1 MPTGSYEAEPIKPNL
16 GDDMGLI
23 YSARGILKKPEI
35 LDAERRWRNADISI
49 DQRMTNT
56 AAGKIAANLEGQRF
70 AIVDKARLAKSCSN
84 IKLMNNHGCILLME
98 FVQHHDQ
105 VMAWQ

>member
-1 MPTGSYEAEPIKPNL
+1 
-16 GDDMGLI
+16 MGLI
-23 YSARGILKKPEI
+23 YSAREILKKPEF
-35 LDAERRWRNADISI
+35 LDAERRWRNADISSGI

-70 AIVDKARLAKSCSN
+70 AIVDKARLAKSYSN
-84 IKLMNNHGCILLME
+84 IKLMSNHECILLME
-98 FVQHHDQ
+98 SIQLHDQ